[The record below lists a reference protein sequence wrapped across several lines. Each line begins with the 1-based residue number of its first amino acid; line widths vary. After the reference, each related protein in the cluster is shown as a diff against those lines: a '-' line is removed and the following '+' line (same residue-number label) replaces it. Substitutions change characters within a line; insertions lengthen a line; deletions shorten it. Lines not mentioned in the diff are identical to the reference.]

1 VSEPKA
7 QFDAYKDTYRSE
19 VEKAISFVGGDLP
32 FFTQAKARVLLELA
46 DDELGGANAVKAL
59 DVGCGPGETD
69 AYLVGKLGE
78 LHGVDISEGVLEAAR
93 ERNPG
98 VTYTLYD
105 GARLPIADGE
115 FDLVFAICVV
125 HHVPPARWRDF
136 VTELARPVRPGG
148 LLAVIEH
155 NPLNPL
161 TRLAVAR
168 CEFDED
174 AVLLRRHETERLQRE
189 AGLQPTA
196 SRYITFFPWRS
207 SALAAVERRLGRVPL
222 GAQYVAAARRPG

>member
-1 VSEPKA
+1 
-7 QFDAYKDTYRSE
+7 
-19 VEKAISFVGGDLP
+19 
-32 FFTQAKARVLLELA
+32 VLLDLA
-46 DDELGGANAVKAL
+46 ERELGGATRVKAL

-69 AYLVGKLGE
+69 AYLVGKLGA
-78 LHGVDISEGVLEAAR
+78 LHGVDISEGVLMTAR
-93 ERNPG
+93 ERNPD

-105 GARLPIADGE
+105 GERLPLGDGD

-125 HHVPPARWRDF
+125 HHVPPGRWKGF
-136 VTELARPVRPGG
+136 IAELTRVVRPGG
-148 LLAVIEH
+148 LLALIEH

-168 CEFDED
+168 CEFDDD
-174 AVLLRRHETERLQRE
+174 AVLLRRGQAERLQRD
-189 AGLQPTA
+189 AGLRPTT

-207 SALAAVERRLGRVPL
+207 SMLAAVEQRLGRVPL

>member
-46 DDELGGANAVKAL
+46 DDELGRADAVKAL

-69 AYLVGKLGE
+69 AYLAAKLGE
-78 LHGVDISEGVLEAAR
+78 LHGTDISEGVLEAAR
-93 ERNPG
+93 KRNPG

-105 GARLPIADGE
+105 GERLPFADGE

-125 HHVPPARWRDF
+125 HHVPPAHWRDF
-136 VTELARPVRPGG
+136 VTELTRVVRPGG

-155 NPLNPL
+155 NPFNPL

-168 CEFDED
+168 CEFDD
-174 AVLLRRHETERLQRE
+174 HAVLLRRRETERLQRG
-189 AGLQPTA
+189 AGLRPTA

-207 SALAAVERRLGRVPL
+207 NALAAIERRLGRVPL
-222 GAQYVAAARRPG
+222 GAQYVAAARRPE

>member
-7 QFDAYKDTYRSE
+7 RFDAYKDTYRSE
-19 VEKAISFVGGDLP
+19 VEKAISFLGGDLP

-46 DDELGGANAVKAL
+46 DEELGGADAVKAL

-69 AYLVGKLGE
+69 AYLVGELGE

-98 VTYTLYD
+98 FTYTLYD
-105 GARLPIADGE
+105 GERLPFADGE

-136 VTELARPVRPGG
+136 VTELTRVVRPGG
-148 LLAVIEH
+148 LLALIEH

-168 CEFDED
+168 CEFDDD
-174 AVLLRRHETERLQRE
+174 AVLLRRRETERLQRQ
-189 AGLQPTA
+189 AGLEPAA

-207 SALAAVERRLGRVPL
+207 NALAAVERRLGRVPL

>member
-1 VSEPKA
+1 
-7 QFDAYKDTYRSE
+7 
-19 VEKAISFVGGDLP
+19 
-32 FFTQAKARVLLELA
+32 VLLGLA
-46 DDELGGANAVKAL
+46 DRELGGAERVKAL

-69 AYLVGKLGE
+69 AYLAGKLGA
-78 LHGVDISEGVLEAAR
+78 LHGVDISEGVLGTAR

-105 GARLPIADGE
+105 GERLPFADGD

-125 HHVPPARWRDF
+125 HHVPPGRWKSF
-136 VTELARPVRPGG
+136 VKELTRTVRPGG
-148 LLAVIEH
+148 LLALIEH

-168 CEFDED
+168 CEFDDD
-174 AVLLRRHETERLQRE
+174 AVLLRRRETERLQRE

-207 SALAAVERRLGRVPL
+207 NALAAVEQRLGRVPL
-222 GAQYVAAARRPG
+222 GAQYVAAGRRPR